1 MLSGGAPRRNLLRA
15 LLIVFLLL
23 SAALVGGFFY
33 LRGRISP
40 DRISSEASALL
51 RRKLGLSL
59 SIGDIRLTWTGNA
72 ELRRICI
79 RNEAM
84 LSDRCL
90 FSADIVQLDLRLLP
104 LLRRQIEIRGAQLEN
119 CELNFFRETTET
131 PDKKKII
138 RNSWE
143 ASVPPLTE
151 STAGGGNEGASQ
163 MSVQIDNLAMKNA
176 VISHEASILPI
187 PQGKTAF
194 SLEVR
199 NAGKSLS
206 LKAELPDSSKVGAEL
221 ELNVPD
227 FLATARLLA
236 TGPRLA
242 DADHVRG
249 TIDCE
254 RLNLSSLD
262 NRAGFLTGRL
272 QLTAAAKELRM
283 AGDSVKLTTRSVY
296 APALVWNGTATLA
309 LPEFYPAGG
318 EGELTG
324 QGISLRYQR
333 LAGSAMSGVETDFN
347 AEADL
352 ARLPGLTGLK
362 GVVVAHGR
370 LRKRVLS
377 ASFSLRNFAT
387 TAAGLPVAAVRLDGT
402 LSGTRII
409 VRKQQIMLSGNPAE
423 VTIEAETG
431 SRPLSLQGSLGFGE
445 LNLDAL
451 MASGKPAT
459 AGSEVQPQH
468 ATGSSS
474 VPVKASIQLS
484 AAAMQIGKLRTG
496 PLSAQV
502 YSDGNTTE
510 VRSWQINF
518 GQGRMNGSYKK
529 LTEGKQDLTFR
540 VAGVKAQNLNT
551 LLGFKATVYGTI
563 DADGRLS
570 FTGNSLDSVLQTGN
584 GQLSFRIGRGKIR
597 DSFLQKGVL
606 SGPLH
611 KLEEK
616 FSDIEFAS
624 AQAEV
629 RLSPNK
635 IQVEKFYF
643 DAEEWNVTYR
653 AESDAAWQGKAALA
667 LRFRSSF
674 VENVANPLHMGI
686 SDRRDGDFYDLP
698 FACRGAV
705 LTGECYK
712 KNW

>member
-1 MLSGGAPRRNLLRA
+1 MRA
-15 LLIVFLLL
+15 LLVLFLLL
-23 SAALVGGFFY
+23 SAALAGGFFY

-51 RRKLGLSL
+51 RRKLGFAL

-72 ELRRICI
+72 ELRRICV

-84 LSDRCL
+84 LSERCL

-104 LLRRQIEIRGAQLEN
+104 LLRRQLEVRGAQLEN
-119 CELNFFRETTET
+119 CELNFFSETTET
-131 PDKKKII
+131 PEKKKII

-143 ASVPPLTE
+143 GSVPTLAE
-151 STAGGGNEGASQ
+151 STAGAGKEGASQ
-163 MSVQIDNLAMKNA
+163 ISMRMDNLTMKKA
-176 VISHEASILPI
+176 VISHEARILPI
-187 PQGKTAF
+187 PLGKTAF

-199 NAGKSLS
+199 NAGKRLT

-221 ELNVPD
+221 ELGVPD
-227 FLATARLLA
+227 FLATARLVA

-242 DADHVRG
+242 DADHVSG
-249 TIDCE
+249 AIDCE
-254 RLNLSSLD
+254 RCNLSSLD

-272 QLTAAAKELRM
+272 QLVAAAKELRI
-283 AGDSVKLTTRSVY
+283 AGEAVQLTTRSAY

-309 LPEFYPAGG
+309 LPELYPAGG
-318 EGELTG
+318 EGKLAG
-324 QGISLRYQR
+324 QGLSLQYHR
-333 LAGSAMSGVETDFN
+333 LAGSAKSGVETDFD

-362 GVVVAHGR
+362 GVVAARGQ
-370 LRKRVLS
+370 LRNHLLS
-377 ASFSLRNFAT
+377 ANFSLRNLAT
-387 TAAGLPVAAVRLDGT
+387 SAAGLSVTAERLEGALLGSRIAVR
-402 LSGTRII
+402 
-409 VRKQQIMLSGNPAE
+409 QQKLVLSGNAAE
-423 VTIEAETG
+423 VTLEAETG
-431 SRPLSLQGSLGFGE
+431 RRPLNLQGSVAFGE

-451 MASGKPAT
+451 VARGKPADSSQ
-459 AGSEVQPQH
+459 AQPQH
-468 ATGSSS
+468 AAAGSNPSI
-474 VPVKASIQLS
+474 KASIQLS
-484 AAAMQIGKLRTG
+484 AGSLQLGKLKTG
-496 PLSAQV
+496 PLRAQL
-502 YSDGNTTE
+502 YSDGSTTE
-510 VRSWQINF
+510 VRSWQVEF
-518 GQGRMNGSYKK
+518 GQGRMQGSYKK
-529 LTEGKQDLTFR
+529 QADGQQDLSFR
-540 VAGVKAQNLNT
+540 VGAVKVQNLNT

-563 DADGRLS
+563 DADGRLNFS
-570 FTGNSLDSVLQTGN
+570 GNSLESVMQTGT
-584 GQLSFRIGRGKIR
+584 GQVSLRLGRGKIR

-606 SGPLH
+606 AGPLH

-629 RLSPNK
+629 RLTPNK
-635 IQVEKFYF
+635 IQVQKFYF

-653 AESDAAWQGKAALA
+653 AESDATWQGKAALA
-667 LRFRSSF
+667 FRFRSSF

-686 SDRRDGDFYDLP
+686 SDRKDGDFYDLP